1 MDLEGDGAGMPA
13 AAGGGVP
20 VRSLDAAAA
29 AFLSGVLSA
38 GQKHAATYYDSH
50 RSLARTITLRV
61 LCSGTCKA
69 AIRTARF
76 TQRTCTN

>member
-29 AFLSGVLSA
+29 AFLPGMLSA
-38 GQKHAATYYDSH
+38 GQKHTATKSQIACKDNYM
-50 RSLARTITLRV
+50 RV

-69 AIRTARF
+69 AIRAARF
-76 TQRTCTN
+76 QQQTCTK